1 VVSDTQD
8 VGASFDVIEAGRV
21 VGAARAAGTPV
32 MAVSGTAANGQWL
45 MDLGVTAL
53 VIGSDQSLMRQGA
66 TGAYSAFRQALEKMS

>member
-1 VVSDTQD
+1 
-8 VGASFDVIEAGRV
+8 
-21 VGAARAAGTPV
+21 

-53 VIGSDQSLMRQGA
+53 LIGSDQSLMRQGA